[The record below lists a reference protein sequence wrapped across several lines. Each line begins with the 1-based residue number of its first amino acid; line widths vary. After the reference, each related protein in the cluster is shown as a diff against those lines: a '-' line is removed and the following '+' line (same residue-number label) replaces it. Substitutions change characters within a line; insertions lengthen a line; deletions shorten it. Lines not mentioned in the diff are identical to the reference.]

1 MGTTHRVYGLKEKN
15 IPLSQ
20 LFNDIK
26 LINDSLCMGDKKS
39 FYYRFILKTP
49 ELIDKLNS
57 MFEINFHHFN
67 STFYLSDYDKLLNLF
82 EIAPSAQR
90 FSFSNKLEKS
100 ERVNYLYYSLEI
112 EQSKLSATVVPSITE
127 DFLQM
132 KKELI
137 EIFETIKTQRL
148 INLRNDELV
157 TLVDNLIDTNLIP
170 NATFSYKSNGVTFSA
185 SANFVPKG
193 SNQIRPSG
201 IKLKFDEDYIRLNGG
216 VANASK
222 QLYEGLNNVFD
233 KSKYKIK
240 GSFSFVYDTEMY
252 NILSKM
258 DFLDFNI
265 YAFIDLNRN
274 LNFTADYLELTSING
289 GHISLNNFDW
299 KNSESNYLDN
309 RIYLELNNSNEY
321 ELQIAVSKQIN
332 EEYYFNIEL
341 LIDKELEY
349 LGME

>member
-1 MGTTHRVYGLKEKN
+1 MGTTHRVYRLKERN

-20 LFNDIK
+20 LFKDIK
-26 LINDSLCMGDKKS
+26 LINNSLCTGDNKT
-39 FYYRFILKTP
+39 FYYQFTLKTP
-49 ELIDKLNS
+49 ELIEQLNS

-82 EIAPSAQR
+82 EIAPSGQR

-100 ERVNYLYYSLEI
+100 AIRNYLHYWLEI
-112 EQSKLSATVVPSITE
+112 EQSKLSVTVVPSITE
-127 DFLQM
+127 DFFQM

-137 EIFETIKTQRL
+137 ETFETVKTQRL
-148 INLRNDELV
+148 INLKNDELV
-157 TLVDNLIDTNLIP
+157 TLVNNLIDTNLIP
-170 NATFSYKSNGVTFSA
+170 NGTFSYKSNGVEFSA
-185 SANFVPKG
+185 CADFVPKG

-201 IKLKFDEDYIRLNGG
+201 IKLNFDEDYIKLKGG
-216 VANASK
+216 IANASK

-233 KSKYKIK
+233 KSKYKIE
-240 GSFSFVYDTEMY
+240 GSISFVYDTDLY

-265 YAFIDLNRN
+265 YAHIDLNRN

-289 GHISLNNFDW
+289 GRIIVNNFDW
-299 KNSESNYLDN
+299 KNSEPNYLDN
-309 RIYLELNNSNEY
+309 RIYLELNNPNEY
-321 ELQIAVSKQIN
+321 ELRIEISKQIS